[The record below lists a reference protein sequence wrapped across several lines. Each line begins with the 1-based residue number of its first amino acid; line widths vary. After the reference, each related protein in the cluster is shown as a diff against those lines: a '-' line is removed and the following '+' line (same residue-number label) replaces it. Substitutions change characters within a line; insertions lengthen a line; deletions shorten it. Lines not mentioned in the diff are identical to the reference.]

1 MMKNHANPEW
11 GGILEVGVG
20 VGILVWNSGGKK
32 T

>member
-20 VGILVWNSGGKK
+20 ILVWNSGGKK